1 VALEAQ
7 RVEVEVEVRQIPLEV
22 LVLKMNTVIR
32 EYPYPERNLL
42 DINTTYH
49 GIPCGHHKAA
59 MMVDE

>member
-7 RVEVEVEVRQIPLEV
+7 RVEVEVRQIPLEV

>member
-1 VALEAQ
+1 
-7 RVEVEVEVRQIPLEV
+7 VEVEVRQIPLEV

>member
-1 VALEAQ
+1 VALAAQ
-7 RVEVEVEVRQIPLEV
+7 RVEVELRQIPLEV

-32 EYPYPERNLL
+32 EYPYPKRNLF